1 MQHDYAYI
9 EEWTKRGLLRPLDDE
24 IAAGTLNLSDVL
36 PALVDGGKVGGKVM
50 GIPLGINTQSIV
62 LDTNAFAA
70 AGVALPTDEWTWADF
85 EKIAMDI
92 HTKTGKWGFGT
103 GLHGYTPGW
112 KAVTLSTGTVYYGK
126 LSADGNT
133 LLLDDVYYLAGATE
147 DNPSGS
153 LVKRGAEIYAPNG
166 AMVLNPALVVQIDE
180 IGTNSVI
187 ARGIERIASGD

>member
-1 MQHDYAYI
+1 METTSETRSKFSA
-9 EEWTKRGLLRPLDDE
+9 
-24 IAAGTLNLSDVL
+24 S
-36 PALVDGGKVGGKVM
+36 VM
-50 GIPLGINTQSIV
+50 L
-62 LDTNAFAA
+62 
-70 AGVALPTDEWTWADF
+70 AGVAILLAVVA
-85 EKIAMDI
+85 IALVATQGGGSDSSDNLATHLTSTI
-92 HTKTGKWGFGT
+92 DKDA
-103 GLHGYTPGW
+103 YQ
-112 KAVTLSTGTVYYGK
+112 AVTLSTGTVYYGK